1 MITTRVGQRVPGGYF
16 AGINRIENHCY
27 AIIASLKTT
36 ETNLPVK
43 CIESR
48 TPNTHS
54 VSDGFSNTLAMN
66 NFEHPAARY
75 CLNLDLDAC
84 NDFYLPSRDELEL
97 CYRNLKPVNYRNAVC
112 STNPEYSGNLGKV
125 NGTNCNSIPVSV
137 AYTETTP
144 AQTLVVS
151 FMSGSSESF
160 SSTSYVSS
168 TEYSLFSL
176 TIKAIGSRD
185 FVNGRQSMY
194 KKTDNY
200 CIVRAVRRIQIV

>member
-1 MITTRVGQRVPGGYF
+1 MIPTRVGQRVLGGYF
-16 AGINRIENHCY
+16 AGMNRIENHCY
-27 AIIASLKTT
+27 AINASSKTT

-66 NFEHPAARY
+66 NFEHPAAQY

-97 CYRNLKPVNYRNAVC
+97 CYRNLKPVNYRNAVY
-112 STNPEYSGNLGKV
+112 STNLEYLGKV

-151 FMSGSSESF
+151 FKTGSSESF

-194 KKTDNY
+194 KNTDNY
-200 CIVRAVRRIQIV
+200 CIVRAVGRIQIV